1 MELTMP
7 RQSSSR
13 TSDLDKNG
21 TVSPENKPTEMLVG
35 LKIRELRNQRG
46 YSLRTLAER
55 SGLNINTLSLV
66 EKGKCSPSVGTLQ
79 LLATAL
85 EVHITAFF
93 ESDPVQA
100 RVVFTSHKHRP
111 ESTLYNAQMQNLGKD
126 LAGGVVQPFVVTL
139 EPGAG
144 SGDRMI
150 VHAGHEFVYCLRGKI
165 LYVIDQVVYILAP
178 GDSVVFE
185 SELSHQWKNIDE
197 DQSQFIL
204 ILFPSG
210 QPAEPGGNYSLHEGF
225 NEA

>member
-13 TSDLDKNG
+13 TSALDKSG

-35 LKIRELRNQRG
+35 MKIRELRNQRG
-46 YSLRTLAER
+46 YSLRALAES

-79 LLATAL
+79 LLAKAL

-126 LAGGVVQPFVVTL
+126 LAGGVVQPFIVTL

-150 VHAGHEFVYCLRGKI
+150 VHSGHEFVYCLSGKI
-165 LYVIDQVVYILAP
+165 LYVIDQIVYILAP

-185 SELSHQWKNIDE
+185 SDLPHQWKNIDE

-204 ILFPSG
+204 ILYPSG
-210 QPAEPGGNYSLHEGF
+210 QPVEPGSNYSLHEGF
-225 NEA
+225 TGA